1 MEHLDFLAFD
11 ADNHY
16 YEAEDAF
23 IRHVP
28 KDMQKRCMQWA
39 HIGGKK
45 RLLVGG
51 AINRF
56 IPNPTFDPVS
66 KPGALQDYFRGNNK
80 DGIDLKTMF
89 GELDPISER
98 PEYRDRDA
106 RLAVMDEQRLE
117 AAFFFPTLGVG
128 MQASL
133 EHDIPAV
140 KAAFEGFNKWM
151 LEDWG
156 FNYKNRIFAAPVIS
170 LVDVE
175 WAVGQVEWALD
186 NGAQL
191 LCMLPGPV
199 PLGGGQSISPAMEM
213 FDPVWSRINEAGVTV
228 GMHGGDG
235 GLMQEYLDRWEPTGA
250 FESFRS
256 SAFRQVTTHERQI
269 FDTMAA
275 LVCHGLFS
283 RHPKLRI
290 ASIENG
296 GMFVPNLVEELKIG
310 YAKMPTDFQGDP
322 VEQFCEH
329 VWVSP
334 YYEDD
339 IDLIKEHIGAD
350 HMLFGSDYPHAEGL
364 EDPTDYILDIPNFSE
379 DEVKK
384 IMRDNAW
391 ELVTPAA

>member
-1 MEHLDFLAFD
+1 MEQLDFLAFD

-28 KDMQKRCMQWA
+28 KDMHKRCMQWA
-39 HIGGKK
+39 YIGGKK
-45 RLLVGG
+45 RLLVAGE
-51 AINRF
+51 INRF
-56 IPNPTFDPVS
+56 IPNPTFNPVS

-80 DGIDLKTMF
+80 DGVDVKTMF

-106 RLAVMDEQRLE
+106 RLAIMDEQRLE

-133 EHDIPAV
+133 SHDLPAV
-140 KAAFEGFNKWM
+140 KAAFEGFNKWI

-156 FNYKNRIFAAPVIS
+156 FNYKYRIFAAPAIS
-170 LVDVE
+170 FVDVD

-199 PLGGGQSISPAMEM
+199 PLDKGKSASPGLEM
-213 FDPVWSRINEAGVTV
+213 FDPIWSRINEAGVTV

-235 GLMQEYLDRWEPTGA
+235 GLNDYLDRWEPTGA

-256 SAFRQVTTHERQI
+256 TAFRQVTTHERQI

-275 LVCHGLFS
+275 LVCHGVFN
-283 RHPKLRI
+283 RHPNLRI

-296 GMFVPNLVEELKIG
+296 GMFVPRLVEELQIG

-322 VEQFCEH
+322 VEAFCEH

-339 IDLIKEHIGAD
+339 IDLIKEFIGAD

-364 EDPTDYILDIPNFSE
+364 EDPTDYIRDIPNFSE
-379 DEVKK
+379 EEVRMV
-384 IMRDNAW
+384 MRDNAW
-391 ELVTPAA
+391 DLVTPKVA

>member
-1 MEHLDFLAFD
+1 MEDLGFAAFD

-28 KDMQKRCMQWA
+28 ADMHKRCMQWA
-39 HIGGKK
+39 HINGKK

-51 AINRF
+51 QINRF

-89 GELDPISER
+89 GELDPISQR

-106 RLAVMDEQRLE
+106 RLAVMDQQGLE

-133 EHDIPAV
+133 SHDLPAV
-140 KAAFEGFNKWM
+140 KAAFTGFNRWI

-156 FNYKNRIFAAPVIS
+156 FDYQERIFAAPVIS
-170 LVDVE
+170 MVDID
-175 WAVGQVEWALD
+175 WAVSEVNWALD
-186 NGAQL
+186 NGARL

-199 PLGGGQSISPAMEM
+199 PLGGNQSASPGLEM
-213 FDPVWSRINEAGVTV
+213 FDPVWSVINEAGVTI

-235 GLMQEYLDRWEPTGA
+235 GLNDYLERWEPTGA

-256 SAFRQVTTHERQI
+256 TAFRQVTTHERQI

-275 LVCHGLFS
+275 LVCHGLFD
-283 RHPKLRI
+283 RHPNLRI
-290 ASIENG
+290 AAIENG
-296 GMFVPNLVEELKIG
+296 GMFVPKLIEELKLG
-310 YAKMPTDFQGDP
+310 YAKMPTDFASDP
-322 VEQFCEH
+322 VETFCEH

-339 IDLIKEHIGAD
+339 IDLIKESIGAD

-364 EDPTDYILDIPNFSE
+364 EDPTDYIRDIPNFTE
-379 DEVKK
+379 EEVRKT
-384 IMRDNAW
+384 MRDNAW
-391 ELVTPAA
+391 DLITPKV

>member
-1 MEHLDFLAFD
+1 MENLGFLAFD

-28 KDMQKRCMQWA
+28 ADMRKRCMQWA
-39 HIGGKK
+39 YINGKK

-51 AINRF
+51 QINRF

-66 KPGALQDYFRGNNK
+66 KPGALQDYFRGKN
-80 DGIDLKTMF
+80 DAGIDLKTMF
-89 GELDPISER
+89 GELDPISQR

-106 RLAVMDEQRLE
+106 RLALMDRQGLE

-133 EHDIPAV
+133 SHDLPAV
-140 KAAFEGFNKWM
+140 KAAFTGFNRWM

-156 FNYKNRIFAAPVIS
+156 FDYKERIFAAPVIS
-170 LVDVE
+170 MVDLD
-175 WAVGQVEWALD
+175 WAISEVKWALE
-186 NGAQL
+186 NGARL

-199 PLGGGQSISPAMEM
+199 PLGSGKSASPGLEM
-213 FDPVWSRINEAGVTV
+213 FDPVWSIINEAGVTV

-235 GLMQEYLDRWEPTGA
+235 GLNDYLDRWEPTGA

-256 SAFRQVTTHERQI
+256 TAFRQVATHERQI

-275 LVCHGLFS
+275 MVCHGLFN
-283 RHPKLRI
+283 RHPNLRI

-296 GMFVPNLVEELKIG
+296 GMFVPRLIEELKIG
-310 YAKMPTDFQGDP
+310 YAKMPTDFASDP
-322 VEQFCEH
+322 VEAFCEH

-339 IDLIKEHIGAD
+339 IDLIKECLGAD
-350 HMLFGSDYPHAEGL
+350 HLLFGSDYPHAEGL
-364 EDPTDYILDIPNFSE
+364 EDPTDYIRDIPNFTD
-379 DEVKK
+379 DEVRKV
-384 IMRDNAW
+384 MRDNAW
-391 ELVTPAA
+391 ELVTPHAN

>member
-1 MEHLDFLAFD
+1 MEQLDFQAFD

-28 KDMQKRCMQWA
+28 REMHKRCMQWA
-39 HIGGKK
+39 EINGKK

-51 AINRF
+51 EVNRF

-66 KPGALQDYFRGNNK
+66 KPGALQDYFRGKNSK
-80 DGIDLKTMF
+80 GTDIKTMF

-106 RLAVMDEQRLE
+106 RLALMDTQGLE

-133 EHDIPAV
+133 SHDLPAV
-140 KAAFEGFNKWM
+140 KAAFEGFNRWL

-170 LVDVE
+170 MVDVD
-175 WAVGQVEWALD
+175 WAAEQVQWALD

-199 PLGGGQSISPAMEM
+199 PLDGGGSASPGLEL
-213 FDPVWSRINEAGVTV
+213 FDPVWSLINDSGVTV

-235 GLMQEYLDRWEPTGA
+235 GLNDYLERWEPTGA
-250 FESFRS
+250 FQSFRS
-256 SAFRQVTTHERQI
+256 TAFRQVATHERQI

-275 LVCHGLFS
+275 IVCHGLFD
-283 RHPKLRI
+283 RHPNLRI
-290 ASIENG
+290 ATIENG
-296 GMFVPNLVEELKIG
+296 GMFAPRLIEELKIG
-310 YAKMPTDFQGDP
+310 YAKMPTDFAGDP

-339 IDLIKEHIGAD
+339 IDLIKEHLGSD
-350 HMLFGSDYPHAEGL
+350 HVLFGSDYPHAEGL
-364 EDPTDYILDIPNFSE
+364 EDPTDFIRDIPNFTPE
-379 DEVKK
+379 EVKQV
-384 IMRDNAW
+384 MCDNAW
-391 ELVTPAA
+391 ELVTPRPS